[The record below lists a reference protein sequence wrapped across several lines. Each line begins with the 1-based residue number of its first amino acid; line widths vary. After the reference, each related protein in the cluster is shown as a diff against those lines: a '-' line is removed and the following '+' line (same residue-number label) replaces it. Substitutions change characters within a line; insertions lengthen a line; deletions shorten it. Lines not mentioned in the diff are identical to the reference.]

1 MNILVTG
8 GCGFIGSNFIK
19 HMIKKHPKYE
29 ITNYDKL
36 TYAGDKSNV
45 SECEYYDNY
54 HFVKGDIN
62 DYDKVKKTIKSLKI
76 DTIINFAAESHV
88 DRSIES
94 SDEFINT
101 NINGTHTLLKLL
113 HEFPIKKFIQISTDE
128 VYGSLKEGDRPF
140 MESTP
145 LAPNSP
151 YAASKTAAD
160 LLCRSFYETYKYPIV
175 ITRCS
180 NNYGPNQYPEKLI
193 PLMIEKAK
201 NGEKLPVYGDGRNI
215 RDWIHV
221 QDHCE
226 AIDVVLHK
234 GKDGEVYNIGGQDEK
249 RNIEIVETIIKGVN
263 GGEIEYVEDRLGHDW
278 RYAMNTEKIEFEL
291 VADTKQSNKNI
302 ENVNKTIVDL
312 NKNFKHHQHML
323 PSLLTSYQEMFH

>member
-8 GCGFIGSNFIK
+8 GCGFIGSNFVK
-19 HMIKKHPKYE
+19 HMVKKYKDYQ

-36 TYAGDKSNV
+36 TYAGNRDNV

-54 HFVKGDIN
+54 HFVKGDICN
-62 DYDKVKKTIKSLKI
+62 YDKLKKTIKSLGI

-101 NINGTHTLLKLL
+101 NINGTHTLLKML

-128 VYGSLKEGDRPF
+128 VYGTLKEGDEPF
-140 MESTP
+140 TENTP

-151 YAASKTAAD
+151 YAASKTSAD
-160 LLCRSFYETYKYPIV
+160 LLCRSFYETYGYPIT

-193 PLMIEKAK
+193 PLMIKKAK
-201 NGEKLPVYGDGRNI
+201 NNEKLPVYGDGRNI

-234 GKDGEVYNIGGQDEK
+234 GDEGEVYNIGGLDEK
-249 RNIEIVETIIKGVN
+249 RNIDIVKSILDSFKKPYGF
-263 GGEIEYVEDRLGHDW
+263 VEFVTDRLGHDW
-278 RYAMNTEKIEFEL
+278 RYAIDITKIRGELGWSPRINFEDGIKEL
-291 VADTKQSNKNI
+291 
-302 ENVNKTIVDL
+302 L
-312 NKNFKHHQHML
+312 NG
-323 PSLLTSYQEMFH
+323 